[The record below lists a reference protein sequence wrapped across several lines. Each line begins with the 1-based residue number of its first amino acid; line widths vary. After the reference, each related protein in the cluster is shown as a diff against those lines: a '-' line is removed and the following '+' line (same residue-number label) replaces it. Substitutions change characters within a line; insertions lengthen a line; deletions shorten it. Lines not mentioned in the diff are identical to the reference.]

1 MPRPVR
7 SDQKYLPG
15 LDGLRALAVTAV
27 IAYHLGYGWA
37 QGGLLGVGVF
47 FTLSGYLITDIL
59 VGQFAASGRIKLG
72 DFWMRRARRLLPAV
86 FVMLAVVT
94 VWVNAFNRAFVP
106 GYRGDVVASGLY
118 VNNWWY
124 IFQHDSYYSRFA
136 PPAPLDHLWSLAV
149 EEQFYLVWPWV
160 VLAMVL
166 VAGWMVKRRRVRL
179 LGPGAHVGGSADGG
193 AAATSAGAAG
203 KARENDY
210 LSGRARWAMAGVA
223 LVLAVAS
230 AIEMA
235 MLYHPG
241 YDPTRVYEGTDT
253 RAFGLLIGAAVAMV
267 YPTRRGARTL
277 SAGPRRLLD
286 AAGLAGL
293 VVVVLLVWRTNQYS
307 PFMFRGG
314 LELLSV
320 ATALVVAAAATPGG
334 LLGRALGWTPMR
346 WIGVRSYGIYLWH
359 YPIIVLTAAAGTA
372 GTPVSAVRAVVLVA
386 VTVAIAA
393 ASWRFVEDP
402 IRRGSYRRT
411 APAAAG
417 AAGRATASTTGAVG
431 GGHVAILGGA
441 AGSGAATDSGAD
453 DAVTPDGGTAGS
465 GGDRELVGAGVGA
478 SASSGADASS
488 GPTRS
493 GRRFGVL
500 TSPLAIGGLC
510 LLATAGITAG
520 VTSANSG
527 RTSNT
532 ADTSA
537 AGQAGAAGTAGAG
550 GAALAQSAAAGAA
563 TAGQSGATGS
573 ASMTSSAKGQG
584 KTGSASKVAVTSSG
598 PAANAQST
606 GGYTIQPVVGGPPTT
621 LATGAATVA
630 ALPTPPP
637 RTSCTSVVHI
647 GDSTSDGLFSNDY
660 LPDKAQQIPAQYA
673 NVGVK
678 TTIDKVVG
686 ATSVV
691 ESLPG
696 TPNAQ
701 TMATGEIKSGYHGCW
716 VIALGTND
724 TADVAVGSE
733 VGRAQRIKTMMGIIG
748 NQPVMWVEV
757 KSILSS
763 GPYAESNMEL
773 WNQALQQAL
782 PSYPNM
788 RLYNWPAVVQTSW
801 FINDGIHYTSDG
813 YAHRGQDIAEALAEA
828 FPAN

>member
-59 VGQFAASGRIKLG
+59 VGQFAASGRVKLG
-72 DFWMRRARRLLPAV
+72 DFWMRRARRLLPAL

-94 VWVNAFNRAFVP
+94 VWVNGFNRAFVP

-166 VAGWMVKRRRVRL
+166 VAGYLMKRRRVRL
-179 LGPGAHVGGSADGG
+179 LGPGTHVGGSADGG
-193 AAATSAGAAG
+193 AVAASAPAAPG
-203 KARENDY
+203 GNDF

-223 LVLAVAS
+223 LVLAAAS

-235 MLYHPG
+235 MLFHPG

-277 SAGPRRLLD
+277 SAGSRRLLD
-286 AAGLAGL
+286 VAGLAGL
-293 VVVVLLVWRTNQYS
+293 VVVVLLVWRTNEYS
-307 PFMFRGG
+307 DFMFRGG

-346 WIGVRSYGIYLWH
+346 WLGVRSYGIYLWH
-359 YPIIVLTAAAGTA
+359 YPIIVLTAAAGTV
-372 GTPVSAVRAVVLVA
+372 GTPVSAVRAVILVA

-411 APAAAG
+411 APAREVAVAG
-417 AAGRATASTTGAVG
+417 
-431 GGHVAILGGA
+431 
-441 AGSGAATDSGAD
+441 
-453 DAVTPDGGTAGS
+453 
-465 GGDRELVGAGVGA
+465 
-478 SASSGADASS
+478 
-488 GPTRS
+488 
-493 GRRFGVL
+493 GRRRLRVL

-520 VTSANSG
+520 VTSASSG
-527 RTSNT
+527 QTSNT

-537 AGQAGAAGTAGAG
+537 AGTSGTAGAG

-563 TAGQSGATGS
+563 TANQSGASGSTGA
-573 ASMTSSAKGQG
+573 ASMTSAGQGKG
-584 KTGSASKVAVTSSG
+584 KTGSASKVAVTTSGSGSGSGGSSD
-598 PAANAQST
+598 PQPT
-606 GGYTIQPVVGGPPTT
+606 GGYQVQPVIGGPPTT

-637 RTSCTSVVHI
+637 RTSCASVVHI
-647 GDSTSDGLFSNDY
+647 GDSTSDGLFSSDY
-660 LPDKAQQIPAQYA
+660 LPDKSQQIPAQYA
-673 NVGVK
+673 GVGVK
-678 TTIDKVVG
+678 STIDKVVG

-733 VGRAQRIKTMMGIIG
+733 VSRSQRIKMMMAIIG
-748 NQPVMWVEV
+748 KQPVMWVEV

-773 WNQALQQAL
+773 WDQALQQAL
-782 PSYPNM
+782 PNYPNM
-788 RLYNWPAVVQTSW
+788 RLYNWPAVVQNSW